1 MRTGIITA
9 GLLAG
14 ALAASPWARAEDV
27 QQAKHDAQQDVSK
40 AKADA
45 AKEQQKAR
53 ADARQKVQQADT
65 DASKK
70 IESAEQDA
78 RRKVSD
84 AKKQG
89 QHRDTDAVVTTNG
102 SKSSSADR
110 RVGRHS
116 IFEGKSNYDVKGR
129 VEKVSG
135 HSVTLHR
142 DDLPSVT
149 LSTDTATHIT
159 VNGDDHATTSSLR
172 PGQDVRASFN
182 LEGSKPLAVEIE
194 ANTHR

>member
-14 ALAASPWARAEDV
+14 ALLASPRARAEDV
-27 QQAKHDAQQDVSK
+27 QKAKEDAQQDVSK

-53 ADARQKVQQADT
+53 AEARQKVQKADT

-70 IESAEQDA
+70 IESAQQDA
-78 RRKVSD
+78 RQKVSD
-84 AKKQG
+84 AKKQR
-89 QHRDTDAVVTTNG
+89 QHRDTDAVVTTHG
-102 SKSSSADR
+102 AKSSTTAR
-110 RVGRHS
+110 RTGRHS

-129 VEKVSG
+129 VEKVAG
-135 HSVTLHR
+135 HSVTVHR
-142 DDLPSVT
+142 DDLPTVT
-149 LSTDTATHIT
+149 LSTDRATRIT
-159 VNGDDHATTSSLR
+159 VNGDDQATTKSLR
-172 PGQDVRASFN
+172 PGQDVKASFN
-182 LEGSKPLAVEIE
+182 LEGNKPVAVDIE